1 MQAWTLQPRAIIV
14 RTDGADS
21 GHERRWL
28 SVGGHSRAGRR
39 ACASSARCTIVAP
52 TTEASA
58 IGHAL
63 TLRRPL
69 RLEAI
74 DDRVF
79 AVDGTPTD
87 CVNVAVTHVFNGLP
101 DLVVSGINKGWNLG
115 DDVTYSGTVAG
126 ALEGALLGIPSIG
139 VSLRQTR
146 GDYDF
151 QLRGARRGG
160 DGRARSCGSRCPART
175 FLNINVPKGE
185 PKGYRVT
192 VQAKR
197 NHVTSVA
204 ERHDPKGHPYYWI
217 EEGQNEWEP
226 HDRSDYQAV
235 RDGYVSVTPLHPDL
249 TAHHA
254 LAAVEALS
262 FEKAAVRS
270 RHGRVRR
277 TARWRLAMRS
287 RVSSVVVLAAVL
299 AARRRRG
306 AAEAQAA
313 RARTSARRC
322 SR

>member
-1 MQAWTLQPRAIIV
+1 MIRILVTNDDGYRSAGIQALAVTLRDLGDV
-14 RTDGADS
+14 
-21 GHERRWL
+21 
-28 SVGGHSRAGRR
+28 
-39 ACASSARCTIVAP
+39 TIVAP
-52 TTEASA
+52 TSEASA

-69 RLEAI
+69 RLETI

-87 CVNVAVTHVFNGLP
+87 CVNVAVTHVFKGLP

-126 ALEGALLGIPSIG
+126 ALEGALLGVPSIG

-151 QLRGARRGG
+151 SHAARAAALIADAILRQPLPG
-160 DGRARSCGSRCPART
+160 RT

-217 EEGQNEWEP
+217 EEGENEWEP

-262 FEKAAVRS
+262 LEKAAVK
-270 RHGRVRR
+270 
-277 TARWRLAMRS
+277 
-287 RVSSVVVLAAVL
+287 
-299 AARRRRG
+299 
-306 AAEAQAA
+306 
-313 RARTSARRC
+313 
-322 SR
+322 

>member
-1 MQAWTLQPRAIIV
+1 MARILVTNDDGYRSEGIHALARAL
-14 RTDGADS
+14 RD
-21 GHERRWL
+21 
-28 SVGGHSRAGRR
+28 VGDV
-39 ACASSARCTIVAP
+39 TIVAP

-63 TLRRPL
+63 TLRHVL
-69 RLEAI
+69 RLDAI

-87 CVNVAVTHVFNGLP
+87 CVNIAVTHVFKGLP

-126 ALEGALLGIPSIG
+126 ALEGALLGMPAIA

-151 QLRGARRGG
+151 SHAARAAAVMADAILRR
-160 DGRARSCGSRCPART
+160 PLPPRT
-175 FLNINVPKGE
+175 FLNINVPKGP

-197 NHVTSVA
+197 NHVTSVT
-204 ERHDPKGHPYYWI
+204 ERHDPKGRPYYWI

-235 RDGYVSVTPLHPDL
+235 RDGFVSVTPLHPDL
-249 TAHHA
+249 TAYDA
-254 LAAVEALS
+254 LAAVEAI
-262 FEKAAVRS
+262 AVETEP
-270 RHGRVRR
+270 VR
-277 TARWRLAMRS
+277 
-287 RVSSVVVLAAVL
+287 
-299 AARRRRG
+299 
-306 AAEAQAA
+306 
-313 RARTSARRC
+313 
-322 SR
+322 